1 MRQHDGLTGLP
12 CDTMALIQ
20 LRTDSSFPPRNSS
33 CLLPCNQNMQDY
45 VLGNMQEKG
54 HSSKATMCTKT
65 RKDSTSLQ
73 QNLKKLERGCP
84 AGLYM

>member
-33 CLLPCNQNMQDY
+33 CLLPCNQNMQGY

-54 HSSKATMCTKT
+54 HSSKASTRPKT
-65 RKDSTSLQ
+65 WKDSFHFLS
-73 QNLKKLERGCP
+73 NKI
-84 AGLYM
+84 